1 MTGDRIASLA
11 CVIIAV
17 VFGFQTSS
25 LHYNG
30 KIFPLLI
37 CVFLFVLSVFM
48 FTHTF
53 LKKHPEQKHNIP
65 ACENLLYITGTIAV
79 VLVWIHLLS
88 LIGFIFMSVVSLT
101 ALTLM
106 LDLRRITFNRAV
118 FTLAVY
124 TVVVVVL
131 WLIFYK
137 ILLVPLPSGYLL

>member
-17 VFGFQTSS
+17 VFGFQTSG

-37 CVFLFVLSVFM
+37 CVFLFVLSVLM
-48 FTHTF
+48 FIQTF
-53 LKKHPEQKHNIP
+53 LNKHPEQKHNIP
-65 ACENLLYITGTIAV
+65 ARENLLYITGAIAV
-79 VLVWIHLLS
+79 VLVWINLLS

-106 LDLRRITFNRAV
+106 LDLRRITFNRTV
-118 FTLAVY
+118 FTLAV
-124 TVVVVVL
+124 
-131 WLIFYK
+131 
-137 ILLVPLPSGYLL
+137 